1 MSLAKKKNY
10 QVLAEGWATPL
21 DGFMREKEYLQC
33 LHFGCLLS
41 GGTVNQSI
49 PIVLP
54 ISDADKKRIEEVFKQ
69 DDITDLT
76 LSYEGKGK
84 DPAKDIQR
92 RVDYHPLA
100 VGGMLIHPCIHP
112 TQPLGL

>member
-1 MSLAKKKNY
+1 MTTKDVIVPARTCIILNL

-54 ISDADKKRIEEVFKQ
+54 ISDADKRRIEELFKQ

-76 LSYEGKGK
+76 LSYKGK
-84 DPAKDIQR
+84 SHRLVTD
-92 RVDYHPLA
+92 
-100 VGGMLIHPCIHP
+100 
-112 TQPLGL
+112 